1 MMGPMATM
9 TDAER
14 DAFLLEKRLGN
25 LAIGR
30 EGTGPLLA
38 PIWYQYTPGG
48 TIDVC
53 MSGSS
58 AKARRLRAEGRA
70 SMLVSDER
78 FPYRYVSVEGPVSID
93 VLGDRT
99 FAAIESMAA
108 RYFGAEGG
116 KRYAEQ
122 FATEDEI
129 MMHLTPERW
138 RTEVLG

>member
-1 MMGPMATM
+1 MAIM

-14 DAFLLEKRLGN
+14 DTFLLEKRLGN

-30 EGTGPLLA
+30 RGAGPLLA

-48 TIDVC
+48 TFDVC

-58 AKARRLRAEGRA
+58 AKAHRLRAEGRA
-70 SMLVSDER
+70 SILVSDES
-78 FPYRYVSVEGPVSID
+78 FPYRYVSAEGPVEID

-99 FAAIESMAA
+99 FAVIEAMAA

-116 KRYAEQ
+116 RRYAEQ
-122 FATEDEI
+122 FAADDEI
-129 MMHLTPERW
+129 MMRLRPDRW
-138 RTEVLG
+138 HTEVLG